1 MDLKEDGMKNPNRSL
16 LYWLPRI
23 LSILFILF
31 IMMFSL
37 DVFDGKSSFGDILI
51 GLFMHN
57 LPAFGIMVITFFAW
71 RNDLVGAIG
80 FGGIGL
86 ALIILVN
93 IAMSGDPDSVGSYAV
108 SGPAFVIGVLY
119 LVNWFKTRNKT
130 HS

>member
-1 MDLKEDGMKNPNRSL
+1 MKNPNRSIY
-16 LYWLPRI
+16 YWLPRI

-37 DVFDGKSSFGDILI
+37 DVFDGTSSLGDILI

-57 LPAFGIMVITFFAW
+57 LPAFGMMLITFFAW
-71 RNDLVGAIG
+71 RNDFVGAIG

-93 IAMSGDPDSVGSYAV
+93 IAMSGNSDAVGNFV
-108 SGPAFVIGVLY
+108 ISGPAFVIGVLY
-119 LVNWFKTRNKT
+119 LVNWLKSRNRN
-130 HS
+130 